1 MTTATGT
8 MVVSPVDS
16 AKEVLDKLRQ
26 DATWDDVMYHL
37 YVREKIERGLAQIE
51 AGQVHDAEEV
61 FAELLAEDEDE

>member
-61 FAELLAEDEDE
+61 FAEFLAEDEDE

>member
-1 MTTATGT
+1 MTTATAT
-8 MVVSPVDS
+8 LVSSPIDS
-16 AKEVLDKLRQ
+16 AKEILATLPQ